1 MIFLYTT
8 ILINRGYNMNNTSK
22 LCYFRIEKRDKDYNN
37 IIREN
42 LFEKDFI
49 FYNKYKIDYNNN
61 CLNIELPVENV

>member
-42 LFEKDFI
+42 
-49 FYNKYKIDYNNN
+49 
-61 CLNIELPVENV
+61 